1 MIPSSNIEDTSS
13 YAVSSA
19 VSVIPPS
26 PYYANGVEV
35 GYTAPAKWWNGLFNM
50 LTNRAIQGKKDST
63 AIITE
68 INNVLSASGIT
79 PAKATTNQLL
89 SALTLLCVKYASNS
103 IRANSVA
110 INANFLNCKYNKSYT
125 NFKIGTIY
133 TGLTKCYSVCSDG
146 KSHIL
151 LD

>member
-50 LTNRAIQGKKDST
+50 LTNRAIQGKEDST

-79 PAKATTNQLL
+79 PATATTNQLL
-89 SALTLLCVKYASNS
+89 SALTLLCVKYASRS
-103 IRANSVA
+103 IRANRSEERRV
-110 INANFLNCKYNKSYT
+110 
-125 NFKIGTIY
+125 
-133 TGLTKCYSVCSDG
+133 
-146 KSHIL
+146 
-151 LD
+151 

>member
-50 LTNRAIQGKKDST
+50 LTNR
-63 AIITE
+63 
-68 INNVLSASGIT
+68 LS
-79 PAKATTNQLL
+79 
-89 SALTLLCVKYASNS
+89 
-103 IRANSVA
+103 
-110 INANFLNCKYNKSYT
+110 
-125 NFKIGTIY
+125 
-133 TGLTKCYSVCSDG
+133 
-146 KSHIL
+146 
-151 LD
+151 